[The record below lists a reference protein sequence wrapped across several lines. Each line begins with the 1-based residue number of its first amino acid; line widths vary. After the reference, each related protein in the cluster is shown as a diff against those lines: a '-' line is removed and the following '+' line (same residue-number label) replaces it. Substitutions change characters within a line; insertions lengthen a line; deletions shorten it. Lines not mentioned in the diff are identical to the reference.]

1 MTEKRLFLQQAVMQK
16 LNLCINERD
25 QNIAPYI
32 KINLKCIK
40 DLNLRLDIIKL
51 LPKTQAKQT
60 LIQSTATFFFAS
72 VSQGKENKSK
82 NKSDVLL
89 IKLKS
94 LCILKETISKMKRHF
109 TNWERIFANNATN
122 KVLISKIY
130 KQLIQL
136 NIKKKC
142 TENLN
147 RHFSKEDTQMAN
159 RHMKTKFLTPVGMAI
174 IKNSKI
180 NKFWRRCEKRDPSH
194 KVNGNVNWC
203 SHCEE
208 QYGGSIKY
216 LKKSCH
222 IIQ

>member
-1 MTEKRLFLQQAVMQK
+1 MPTVIIMTEATQQQQQPMTKEARIYDREKTVSSIGSYAKTEQ
-16 LNLCINERD
+16 LCINERD

-32 KINLKCIK
+32 KINFKCIK
-40 DLNLRLDIIKL
+40 DLNVRLDTIKI

-94 LCILKETISKMKRHF
+94 LYIAKETISKMKRHF

-122 KVLISKIY
+122 KELISKIY

-136 NIKKKC
+136 NIKKK
-142 TENLN
+142 NAQ
-147 RHFSKEDTQMAN
+147 KTQIDISPK
-159 RHMKTKFLTPVGMAI
+159 KTYRWPIGT
-174 IKNSKI
+174 
-180 NKFWRRCEKRDPSH
+180 
-194 KVNGNVNWC
+194 
-203 SHCEE
+203 
-208 QYGGSIKY
+208 
-216 LKKSCH
+216 
-222 IIQ
+222 

>member
-1 MTEKRLFLQQAVMQK
+1 MPTIIITTEATQQQQQQPMTKEARIYDREKTVSSIGSYAK
-16 LNLCINERD
+16 LKLCINERD

-136 NIKKKC
+136 NIKKK
-142 TENLN
+142 NA
-147 RHFSKEDTQMAN
+147 Q
-159 RHMKTKFLTPVGMAI
+159 KT
-174 IKNSKI
+174 
-180 NKFWRRCEKRDPSH
+180 
-194 KVNGNVNWC
+194 
-203 SHCEE
+203 
-208 QYGGSIKY
+208 
-216 LKKSCH
+216 
-222 IIQ
+222 

>member
-16 LNLCINERD
+16 LGSYAKTEQLCINERD

-32 KINLKCIK
+32 KINFKCIK
-40 DLNLRLDIIKL
+40 DLNVRLDTIKI

-94 LCILKETISKMKRHF
+94 LYIAKETISKMKRHF

-122 KVLISKIY
+122 KELISKIY

-136 NIKKKC
+136 NTKKK
-142 TENLN
+142 NAQ
-147 RHFSKEDTQMAN
+147 KTQIDISPK
-159 RHMKTKFLTPVGMAI
+159 KTYRWPIGT
-174 IKNSKI
+174 
-180 NKFWRRCEKRDPSH
+180 
-194 KVNGNVNWC
+194 
-203 SHCEE
+203 
-208 QYGGSIKY
+208 
-216 LKKSCH
+216 
-222 IIQ
+222 